1 MIPLIYPRES
11 YNHRLDPYFHSLH
24 SVSDKTNTDTD
35 TPDSGGGGGVGVA
48 RAKLHFSSSL
58 FL

>member
-1 MIPLIYPRES
+1 MIPLIYPRKS
-11 YNHRLDPYFHSLH
+11 YTHRLDSYLHSLH

-35 TPDSGGGGGVGVA
+35 TPDGGGGGVGVA
-48 RAKLHFSSSL
+48 RAKLRFSSSL